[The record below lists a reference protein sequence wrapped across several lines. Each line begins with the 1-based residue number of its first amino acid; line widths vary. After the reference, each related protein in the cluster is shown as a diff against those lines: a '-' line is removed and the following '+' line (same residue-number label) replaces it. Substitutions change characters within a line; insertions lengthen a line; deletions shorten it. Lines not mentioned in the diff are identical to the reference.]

1 MIYEQIQQL
10 KQNIKIKKTDKGYLF
25 EQLIREIQPWSFK
38 PPIVTTTKTEQLDGI
53 YNWNGNTFLIEC
65 KAKEKVITGGSSD
78 WEDFELKVQKRKGS
92 IIGLFCSLY
101 SVDSS
106 VIEAATDLNKAGMT
120 TIVMADKFWN
130 QLNEERIDFSIVL
143 NYLILYARARF
154 KPDISNIQIIKKW
167 YYDKEETTERIYNL
181 FINKSSTFLSRF
193 RRNDHD
199 KLYVER
205 EIDRK
210 IVDFARQLKPSL
222 LKKRL
227 KDYHKALTI
236 KKDAKFK
243 DLPNQFFLLRDA
255 SGAGKTFFSI
265 QNTLLK
271 KDFVAIGK
279 AASQNDI
286 DNIET
291 SLLELGKDYGINEI
305 ESIDKPVLL
314 IIDSLDEAMFVPN
327 KHNEVRA
334 IFELVN
340 EKLKSLAIKHQMC
353 CFPIGVVFTIREDYW
368 REWESYFEGRQITS
382 YRKAMSIF
390 NSSELDIAIQNY
402 SLAFNYKIT
411 SEITENIR
419 RVLAIPINLMIF
431 SEANE
436 YKGEISINE
445 IWEESVLYNYF
456 LRKKENVLKRNIQ
469 ALTPT
474 LFLNVCCDLAYLI
487 IENRNTSLE
496 KKEVYNRIKRN
507 FTLVEPLFDEI
518 VRLLISERILSITPD
533 NQYTL
538 RFKHNKFIEYL
549 SAFYILWQTDKTG
562 DFAKLELYAETI
574 FSSGI
579 ASMFKVHGYIIYIAG
594 KEYPQLVEQIDRY
607 YANNTKFMKKSLR
620 KLRSE
625 IAEGFPS
632 EDKAI
637 ELILKKCGSKDPE
650 VTMNSFFVIAARNNN
665 PKTKSLIETF
675 KNAWDNNEGK
685 YDRWKLI
692 PKLAIFNVLSNSD
705 FLSRIFQS
713 DIPKEWEVYLGNIL
727 ESNLK
732 DDFKQVW
739 QEMEGECKFKSY
751 ENNNDW
757 SQVLKLIDIILN
769 DKPYILGE

>member
-1 MIYEQIQQL
+1 MIYDQILLL
-10 KQNIKIKKTDKGYLF
+10 KENDEIKKTDKGYLF

-38 PPIVTTTKTEQLDGI
+38 PPIVTTTKTEQLDGV

-78 WEDFELKVQKRKGS
+78 WEDFELKVQKRKGT
-92 IIGLFCSLY
+92 IVGLFCSLY
-101 SVDSS
+101 SVDDS

-120 TIVMADKFWN
+120 TIVLSDKFWG

-143 NYLILYARARF
+143 NYLVLYARARF
-154 KPDISNIQIIKKW
+154 KPDVSSVKTIKKW
-167 YYDKEETTERIYNL
+167 YYNKEENTERIYNL

-199 KLYVER
+199 KLYVDR
-205 EIDRK
+205 DIDRK

-222 LKKRL
+222 LKKRY
-227 KDYHKALTI
+227 KDYQAALAKNT
-236 KKDAKFK
+236 DAKFK

-286 DNIET
+286 DNIGA
-291 SLLELGKDYGINEI
+291 SLLELGNDYGINEI
-305 ESIDKPVLL
+305 ESIDKPVIIL
-314 IIDSLDEAMFVPN
+314 IDSLDEAMFMPN
-327 KHNEVRA
+327 KHREVRA

-340 EKLKSLAIKHQMC
+340 EKLKSLALKNKMC
-353 CFPIGVVFTIREDYW
+353 CFPIGVVYTIREDYW
-368 REWESYFEGRQITS
+368 REWESDFEGRKLTS
-382 YRKAMSIF
+382 CKKAMSIF
-390 NSSELDIAIQNY
+390 NSSELDTAIQNY
-402 SLAFNYKIT
+402 STAFNYKIT
-411 SEITENIR
+411 SEITDNIR
-419 RVLAIPINLMIF
+419 RVLSIPINLLIF

-474 LFLNVCCDLAYLI
+474 LFLNVCCDLAYAI
-487 IENRNTSLE
+487 IENRNNSLE
-496 KKEVYNRIKRN
+496 KKDVYNRIKGN
-507 FTLVEPLFDEI
+507 FTLVESLFDEI
-518 VRLLISERILSITPD
+518 VRLLISERILSTTPD
-533 NQYTL
+533 NKYVF

-562 DFAKLELYAETI
+562 DFSKLELFAETI

-594 KEYPQLVEQIDRY
+594 KEYPQLVEQVDKY

-665 PKTKSLIETF
+665 PSKKSLIETF

-685 YDRWKLI
+685 HDRWKLI
-692 PKLAIFNVLSNSD
+692 PKLAIFEALPDSD
-705 FLSRIFQS
+705 VVSRIFQS
-713 DIPKEWEVYLGNIL
+713 ATPKEWEVYLGNIL
-727 ESNLK
+727 EYDLNV
-732 DDFKQVW
+732 DFKQIW
-739 QEMEGECKFKSY
+739 QEMEGDCRFIKHKY
-751 ENNNDW
+751 DDDW
-757 SQVLKLIDIILN
+757 TQVLKLIDIILN